1 MLPTGKGAG
10 DAAGG
15 DGRETGAAPPER
27 QMF

>member
-1 MLPTGKGAG
+1 MLPTGKG